1 MPRKIKSWEELVG
14 LESEK
19 YKLEI
24 DLEYGC
30 GYIVPKAETK
40 ETEKNYYANHVYL
53 STHTFYPKNYEW
65 STKILQE
72 YGFDVELIKDG
83 K

>member
-24 DLEYGC
+24 DVEGEC
-30 GYIVPKAETK
+30 GWILPKPEIEQTQSSS
-40 ETEKNYYANHVYL
+40 YRVYL
-53 STHTFYPKNYEW
+53 TTHTFYPKHYKWATE
-65 STKILQE
+65 ILQKH
-72 YGFDVELIKDG
+72 GFDVELLPDA
-83 K
+83 